1 MDEYTFE
8 NLIINPEAPG
18 LGDLIGKEVY
28 FDDVPI
34 YCIKWAN
41 EDYEVGILKGVR
53 KDNPAPFF
61 VKTSSGCVLNYPCII
76 PKKEG
81 PKSKYVP
88 FESKEEFIEAFH
100 YHDNANYSETEDILM
115 NYGMWLWSNM
125 DGSYKLVTEIWNA
138 GVVIGDD
145 KMRITNEEGHIDVF
159 NDTTSWVKLFSEY
172 RFLDGSHCGK
182 EVKDE

>member
-1 MDEYTFE
+1 MNKYAFKD
-8 NLIINPEAPG
+8 LIIDPETSD
-18 LGDLIGKEVY
+18 LENLIGKEVY

-53 KDNPAPFF
+53 KGNPAPFF

-76 PKKEG
+76 LKKEESK
-81 PKSKYVP
+81 PKYVP

-115 NYGMWLWSNM
+115 NYGMWLKSIEY
-125 DGSYKLVTEIWNA
+125 DYGLVT
-138 GVVIGDD
+138 
-145 KMRITNEEGHIDVF
+145 RITDNVIKVGNSGLNWTYLLDHY
-159 NDTTSWVKLFSEY
+159 T
-172 RFLDGSHCGK
+172 FLDGSPCGK
-182 EVKDE
+182 LKESK

>member
-8 NLIINPEAPG
+8 NLITNPEAPG
-18 LGDLIGKEVY
+18 LENLIGKEVY

-41 EDYEVGILKGVR
+41 EDYEVGILKNVR

-76 PKKEG
+76 PKKEE
-81 PKSKYVP
+81 PNPKYVP

-100 YHDNANYSETEDILM
+100 YHDNDKYSETDDILL
-115 NYGMWLWSNM
+115 NYGMWLKSIEY
-125 DGSYKLVTEIWNA
+125 DYGLVT
-138 GVVIGDD
+138 
-145 KMRITNEEGHIDVF
+145 RITDNAIKVGNSSLNWAYLLDHY
-159 NDTTSWVKLFSEY
+159 T
-172 RFLDGSHCGK
+172 FLDDSPCGRLVEEK
-182 EVKDE
+182 YE

>member
-8 NLIINPEAPG
+8 NLITNPETPG
-18 LGDLIGKEVY
+18 LDDLIGKEVY

-81 PKSKYVP
+81 SKPKYVP

-100 YHDNANYSETEDILM
+100 YHDNDKYSETDDILL
-115 NYGMWLWSNM
+115 NYGMWLESIEY
-125 DGSYKLVTEIWNA
+125 DYGLVT
-138 GVVIGDD
+138 
-145 KMRITNEEGHIDVF
+145 RITDNAIKVGNSSLNWTYLLDHY
-159 NDTTSWVKLFSEY
+159 T
-172 RFLDGSHCGK
+172 FLDGTPCGRLVEEK
-182 EVKDE
+182 HE

>member
-8 NLIINPEAPG
+8 NLITNPETPG
-18 LGDLIGKEVY
+18 LDDLIGKEVY

-41 EDYEVGILKGVR
+41 EDYEVGILKGVH

-76 PKKEG
+76 PKKEE
-81 PKSKYVP
+81 PKPKYVP

-100 YHDNANYSETEDILM
+100 YHDNDKYSETDDILL
-115 NYGMWLWSNM
+115 NYGMWLKSIEY
-125 DGSYKLVTEIWNA
+125 DYGLVT
-138 GVVIGDD
+138 
-145 KMRITNEEGHIDVF
+145 RITDNAIKVGNSSLNWKYLLDH
-159 NDTTSWVKLFSEY
+159 Y
-172 RFLDGSHCGK
+172 MFLDDSPCGRLVEEK
-182 EVKDE
+182 HE

>member
-8 NLIINPEAPG
+8 NLITNPETPG
-18 LGDLIGKEVY
+18 LDDLIGKEVY

-34 YCIKWAN
+34 YCVKWAN
-41 EDYEVGILKGVR
+41 EDYDVGILKDVR

-76 PKKEG
+76 PKKEESK
-81 PKSKYVP
+81 PKYVP

-100 YHDNANYSETEDILM
+100 YHDNDKYSETDDILL
-115 NYGMWLWSNM
+115 NYGMWLKSMCLGNF
-125 DGSYKLVTEIWNA
+125 YQVTIIKKS
-138 GVVIGDD
+138 GIFTDD
-145 KMRITNEEGHIDVF
+145 NSSIITWEQLLEKY
-159 NDTTSWVKLFSEY
+159 T
-172 RFLDGSHCGK
+172 FLDGTICGK